1 MFSPPQSKI
10 NLDIE
15 CNNDPV
21 FVPNVQFRGMTQPF
35 VSRSTSA
42 WMYRIGIEVDVFS
55 AHVQVN
61 HQVSKEALNN

>member
-1 MFSPPQSKI
+1 M
-10 NLDIE
+10 
-15 CNNDPV
+15 

-61 HQVSKEALNN
+61 HQVSKEALNNV